1 MTFKESTLEG
11 YFEHPII
18 KTDDTLTAISSAMLN
33 AKTSLL
39 KKHGVS
45 FQQYTILKTLYLS
58 KGKPASIKSL
68 TLKMFDK
75 MSNTSRLVA
84 KLEKKGLIKRKVS
97 DSDRRQVEIIISNI
111 GEKVF
116 RTAAKELSEAILNS
130 YKSLTNVEL
139 TELLKFLAKIKSCKN
154 DL

>member
-1 MTFKESTLEG
+1 MTVKETTLEG
-11 YFEHPII
+11 YFEHPIV
-18 KTDDTLTAISSAMLN
+18 KTDNTLMVITSAMLN

-58 KGKPASIKSL
+58 KGKPASIKTL
-68 TLKMFDK
+68 TLEMFDK

-84 KLEKKGLIKRKVS
+84 KLEKKGLIKRKIS
-97 DSDRRQVEIIISNI
+97 DSDRRQVEIIISKI

-116 RTAAKELSEAILNS
+116 IKAALELSEAILTS
-130 YKSLTNVEL
+130 YKSFTNIEL
-139 TELLKFLAKIKSCKN
+139 TEFQKFLSKVKSFKN

>member
-1 MTFKESTLEG
+1 MTFKETTLEG
-11 YFEHPII
+11 YFEHPIV
-18 KTDDTLTAISSAMLN
+18 KTDDTLMVIASAMLN

-58 KGKPASIKSL
+58 KGKPASIKTL
-68 TLKMFDK
+68 TLEMFDK

-84 KLEKKGLIKRKVS
+84 KLEKKGLIKRKIS
-97 DSDRRQVEIIISNI
+97 DSDRRQVEIIISKI

-116 RTAAKELSEAILNS
+116 IKAALELSEAILTS
-130 YKSLTNVEL
+130 YKSFTNVEL
-139 TELLKFLAKIKSCKN
+139 TEFQKFLSKVKSFKN
-154 DL
+154 NL